1 MMSADLVRSADLADV
16 DPATANVVFAGCE
29 NRVRVAAYLA
39 ALAAEQRVRG
49 LMIGTVAGLALA
61 GAAYLYLRPRAGA

>member
-1 MMSADLVRSADLADV
+1 MMSADIVRAADFADV